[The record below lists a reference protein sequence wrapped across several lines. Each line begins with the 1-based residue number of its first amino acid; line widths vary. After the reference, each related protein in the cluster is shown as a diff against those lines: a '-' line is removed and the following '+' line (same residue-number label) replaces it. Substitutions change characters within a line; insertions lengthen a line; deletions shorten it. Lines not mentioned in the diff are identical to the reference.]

1 MTFHSPEKSKKAFS
15 LLHDMNE
22 FACELIEMFLFPFL
36 WTSLKEDKLLAWLCV
51 VVAVVAA
58 GLCQRML
65 LLMLSLRS
73 ELIRETSVFA
83 SFSNIF
89 IKNKQQQE
97 LETFSLLTLY

>member
-1 MTFHSPEKSKKAFS
+1 
-15 LLHDMNE
+15 
-22 FACELIEMFLFPFL
+22 
-36 WTSLKEDKLLAWLCV
+36 
-51 VVAVVAA
+51 
-58 GLCQRML
+58 L
-65 LLMLSLRS
+65 LLGSAKECCCFWLSLRS